1 MSRYARRPKILAPP
15 RRACQKSRMSTTAAT
30 EASAGAISATGWID
44 VTVPLE
50 NDMVHWK
57 GDPECKIFRVVK
69 MEEGAPCNLTKLEMS
84 AHTATHMDA
93 MRHFVADGATM
104 EEMPLEAV
112 IGPCRVVQMD
122 VEDQI
127 QPEDLAPL
135 NLQKG
140 ERIIFKTSNTTKSWD
155 MGPTFDENFVSIS
168 EAAGKVLAEAG
179 VMTVGV
185 DYLSIGGWEKDGV
198 EVHQV
203 MLGAGIW
210 VIEGLWLKD
219 IEPGDYDLIC
229 LPMKIKGADGAPC
242 RALLRKR

>member
-1 MSRYARRPKILAPP
+1 VPETAPMSA
-15 RRACQKSRMSTTAAT
+15 Q
-30 EASAGAISATGWID
+30 WID

-50 NDMVHWK
+50 NGMVHWP
-57 GDPECKIFRVVK
+57 GDPECKIFRHFK
-69 MEEGAPCNLTKLEMS
+69 LGEDDKPCNLTKIEMS

-93 MRHFVADGATM
+93 MCHFVPGGIGMD
-104 EEMPLEAV
+104 EMPLEAT
-112 IGPCRVVQMD
+112 IGPCRVIRME

-127 QPEDLAPL
+127 MPKDLEGL
-135 NLQKG
+135 DLQKG
-140 ERIIFKTSNTTKSWD
+140 ERIIFKTRNTERSWE
-155 MGPTFDENFVSIS
+155 MGTTFDADFVSIS

-210 VIEGLWLKD
+210 VIEGLYLRE
-219 IEPGDYDLIC
+219 IEPGDYEMIC

-242 RALLRKR
+242 RALLRPR

>member
-1 MSRYARRPKILAPP
+1 MS
-15 RRACQKSRMSTTAAT
+15 S
-30 EASAGAISATGWID
+30 EWID

-50 NDMVHWK
+50 DGMVHWE
-57 GDPECKIFRVVK
+57 GDPPCRIYRHFELGVNDV
-69 MEEGAPCNLTKLEMS
+69 PCNLTKLEMS

-93 MRHFVADGATM
+93 MCHFIKDGIGM
-104 EEMPLEAV
+104 DEMPLEAV
-112 IGPCRVVQMD
+112 IGPCRVIAMD

-127 QPEDLAPL
+127 MPSDLEGL
-135 NLQKG
+135 GLQKG
-140 ERIIFKTSNTTKSWD
+140 ERIIFRTRNTTRSWD
-155 MGPTFDENFVSIS
+155 LAPSFDKEFVSIS

-210 VIEGLWLKD
+210 VIEGLWLKE
-219 IEPGDYDLIC
+219 IEPGDYDMIC
-229 LPMKIKGADGAPC
+229 LPLKIKGADGAPC
-242 RALLRKR
+242 RAVLRSR